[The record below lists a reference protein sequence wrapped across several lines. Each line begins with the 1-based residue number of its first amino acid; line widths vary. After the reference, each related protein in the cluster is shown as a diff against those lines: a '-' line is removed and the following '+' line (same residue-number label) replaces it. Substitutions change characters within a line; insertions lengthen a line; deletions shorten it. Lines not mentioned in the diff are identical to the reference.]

1 MPRKIPYSECHGK
14 GGWYGR
20 TPGLI
25 TGIAYWHTCQKCN
38 GHAEFEEETDTD
50 YLPDE
55 FGEGEYQ

>member
-38 GHAEFEEETDTD
+38 GHAEFEEETMLIRLSPARTKS
-50 YLPDE
+50 
-55 FGEGEYQ
+55 